1 MTFIEI
7 SLIFWNYIHE
17 KKKKKKKK
25 NQITSFNKLGNN
37 TLSKNTTF

>member
-17 KKKKKKKK
+17 KKKKKKK

>member
-7 SLIFWNYIHE
+7 SLIFWNYIH
-17 KKKKKKKK
+17 KKKKKKK